1 MPGLN
6 DVTDTILWG
15 GATDRDADPVRR
27 VLRHNRMALFGAAL
41 LTSAVAAAALAQW
54 IAPYDPGATLQV
66 TIDDVYAPPGAAHWL
81 GTDDAGR
88 DVLTNLIYG
97 ARVSLTV
104 GFFASF
110 ISVFIG
116 GAIGMVAG
124 FFGGRTE
131 RVLMRF
137 TDVGLVIPDLPL
149 AIVLVALTRPSL
161 INVIVAIGIVGWTG
175 TARLVRSQTLSVKQR
190 KFVVRARAV
199 GASNLRILVRHIFPL
214 VLPLIAV
221 NTVLVMSLAILNEST
236 LSFLGLSD
244 PSRTSWGQMLNSAF
258 TRGATSAGA
267 WWALVPPGAG
277 IVWVVL
283 GCSLLGYGLER
294 VLNPRVASHHLSA
307 AHPTS
312 PKSAKTK
319 RGHPHQTSPGTGFSE
334 APVVLEVRGAS
345 VDFTACGCP
354 PAHAVQ
360 DVSFRLHCGEML
372 GVVGES
378 GCGKTTLLL
387 SLLGLLPTA
396 GRIVSGEVRLSG
408 RNLAAIGE
416 KEMADLRWKEMAV
429 VFQSAM
435 NALNP
440 IRTVGDQ
447 IAEAILRHEPRAK
460 EIDRRV
466 RELLD
471 MVGIGPGRRH
481 QYPHQYSGGMRQR
494 AMIAMALACR
504 PTVLCADEPTT
515 ALDVMVQAQILD
527 VLDRLRRD
535 LGLAVLLV
543 THDLGVVA
551 EICDSVLVMY
561 GGVVAEY
568 ADVDALFNRPRHPY
582 TRELLRAFPDL
593 SRPKAG
599 LVAIPGSPPS
609 PNALPP
615 GCRFAPRCPDA
626 SSRCHAEQPTLHVL
640 DGGHQVRC
648 HLVESN
654 SGVGSAH
661 EPFRHT

>member
-1 MPGLN
+1 
-6 DVTDTILWG
+6 
-15 GATDRDADPVRR
+15 
-27 VLRHNRMALFGAAL
+27 
-41 LTSAVAAAALAQW
+41 
-54 IAPYDPGATLQV
+54 
-66 TIDDVYAPPGAAHWL
+66 
-81 GTDDAGR
+81 
-88 DVLTNLIYG
+88 
-97 ARVSLTV
+97 
-104 GFFASF
+104 
-110 ISVFIG
+110 
-116 GAIGMVAG
+116 
-124 FFGGRTE
+124 
-131 RVLMRF
+131 
-137 TDVGLVIPDLPL
+137 
-149 AIVLVALTRPSL
+149 
-161 INVIVAIGIVGWTG
+161 
-175 TARLVRSQTLSVKQR
+175 
-190 KFVVRARAV
+190 
-199 GASNLRILVRHIFPL
+199 
-214 VLPLIAV
+214 
-221 NTVLVMSLAILNEST
+221 
-236 LSFLGLSD
+236 
-244 PSRTSWGQMLNSAF
+244 
-258 TRGATSAGA
+258 
-267 WWALVPPGAG
+267 
-277 IVWVVL
+277 
-283 GCSLLGYGLER
+283 
-294 VLNPRVASHHLSA
+294 
-307 AHPTS
+307 
-312 PKSAKTK
+312 
-319 RGHPHQTSPGTGFSE
+319 
-334 APVVLEVRGAS
+334 
-345 VDFTACGCP
+345 
-354 PAHAVQ
+354 
-360 DVSFRLHCGEML
+360 ML

-378 GCGKTTLLL
+378 GCGKTTLML

-593 SRPKAG
+593 SRPKAE

-640 DGGHQVRC
+640 DGWHQVRC

-654 SGVGSAH
+654 SGVVSAH

>member
-661 EPFRHT
+661 EPFCHT

>member
-1 MPGLN
+1 MPRLN

-15 GATDRDADPVRR
+15 RAPDRDADPVRR
-27 VLRHNRMALFGAAL
+27 ALRQNRMALFGAAL
-41 LTSAVAAAALAQW
+41 LTSAVAAAGLAQW

-66 TIDDVYAPPGAAHWL
+66 TIDDVYAAPSAAHWL

-294 VLNPRVASHHLSA
+294 ILNPRVASHHLSA
-307 AHPTS
+307 GHPTS

-319 RGHPHQTSPGTGFSE
+319 REHPHQTSPGTRFSE

-378 GCGKTTLLL
+378 GCGKTTLML

-396 GRIVSGEVRLSG
+396 GRIVSGEVRFSG
-408 RNLAAIGE
+408 RNLVAIGE

-599 LVAIPGSPPS
+599 LIAIPGSPPS

-626 SSRCHAEQPTLHVL
+626 SSRCHTEQPTLHVL

-654 SGVGSAH
+654 SRVGSAH

>member
-6 DVTDTILWG
+6 DVTDTILWS

-66 TIDDVYAPPGAAHWL
+66 TIDDVYAPPSAAHWL

-97 ARVSLTV
+97 ARVSLIV

-319 RGHPHQTSPGTGFSE
+319 REHPHQTSPGTRFSE

-345 VDFTACGCP
+345 VDFMASGCP
-354 PAHAVQ
+354 PAHAVE
-360 DVSFRLHCGEML
+360 DVSFCLHCGEML

-378 GCGKTTLLL
+378 GCGKTTLML

-654 SGVGSAH
+654 LGVSSAH
-661 EPFRHT
+661 EPFCHT